1 MFNNIEQKNDLT
13 RTRVVNMQV
22 MKHCLLRFKETGDED
37 YFNWAKVFGD
47 WSKKYKKEIEEL

>member
-1 MFNNIEQKNDLT
+1 MFNNIEQKKYSTDA
-13 RTRVVNMQV
+13 RIMNMRV
-22 MKHCLLRFKETGDED
+22 MKWCLERYKQTLDED

>member
-1 MFNNIEQKNDLT
+1 MPLDIFMNQQEQL
-13 RTRVVNMQV
+13 RL